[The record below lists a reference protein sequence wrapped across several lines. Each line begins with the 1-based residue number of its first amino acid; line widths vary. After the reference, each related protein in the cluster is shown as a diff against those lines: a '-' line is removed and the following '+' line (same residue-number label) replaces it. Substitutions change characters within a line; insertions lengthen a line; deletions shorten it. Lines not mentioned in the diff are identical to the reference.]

1 MSRKT
6 KTEASTSPGTK
17 TTRKKASST
26 STPKTTSKRSSKTT
40 SNVKN
45 KKTDTSNK
53 DTSVKTQ
60 RSLETNLRSKAT
72 SPKRQKKTTTT
83 SGTTRQ
89 TRKSKGS
96 VSIKPPTR
104 SRDLTLFPHKAFPYR
119 IEIKNEKR
127 VAWFQCEEHA
137 IKFLQRHHPKPFT
150 HFKYYVFPTT

>member
-6 KTEASTSPGTK
+6 KTEASASPGTK

-26 STPKTTSKRSSKTT
+26 PTPKTTSKRSSKTT
-40 SNVKN
+40 STKPKQN
-45 KKTDTSNK
+45 KTTQAE
-53 DTSVKTQ
+53 VKTQ
-60 RSLETNLRSKAT
+60 RSLETNLRAKAT

-104 SRDLTLFPHKAFPYR
+104 SRDIKLFPHPHFPYR
-119 IEIKNEKR
+119 VEIKNEKR
-127 VAWFQCEEHA
+127 VAWFECEEHA

-150 HFKYYVFPTT
+150 HFKYYVFPQD

>member
-6 KTEASTSPGTK
+6 KTEASVSPGTK

-26 STPKTTSKRSSKTT
+26 PTPKTTSKRSSKTT
-40 SNVKN
+40 STKPKQN
-45 KKTDTSNK
+45 KTTQLNE
-53 DTSVKTQ
+53 VKTQ
-60 RSLETNLRSKAT
+60 RSLETNLRAKAT

-89 TRKSKGS
+89 TRKSKSS

-104 SRDLTLFPHKAFPYR
+104 SRDIKLFPHPHFPYR
-119 IEIKNEKR
+119 VEIKNEKR
-127 VAWFQCEEHA
+127 VAWFECEEHA
-137 IKFLQRHHPKPFT
+137 IKFLQRHHPKQFT